1 MELTISHK
9 YFKNKSACRMICT
22 GHLPITGRSSQR
34 ARKSPHKW
42 VRQKEKRGKEIRS
55 GPAPLE
61 GSCERGKILH
71 TRRKSARAE
80 EEFKSL
86 REK

>member
-1 MELTISHK
+1 MLAEDLI
-9 YFKNKSACRMICT
+9 KSK
-22 GHLPITGRSSQR
+22 LQERSPYNQ
-34 ARKSPHKW
+34 AGP
-42 VRQKEKRGKEIRS
+42 KRDRGGIWM